1 MIDINI
7 ASPICL
13 IASIILFINGL
24 AKSNGGS
31 YCIAS
36 SIFMMASILL
46 NYLR

>member
-1 MIDINI
+1 MIDANI
-7 ASPICL
+7 ASPICV
-13 IASIILFINGL
+13 IASVILFINGL

-36 SIFMMASILL
+36 SIFMIASILL